1 MTFSQILPF
10 VCVAAL
16 PLLAGALWLL
26 RRICRPSSGTE
37 HALFAAAGLL
47 AALVVIVWMARGDF
61 PGDVPAAMLYL
72 TLLTL
77 VEAWFLSAESAVRS

>member
-1 MTFSQILPF
+1 MFAQILPF
-10 VCVAAL
+10 ACFAAL

-26 RRICRPSSGTE
+26 RRICRPASGTE
-37 HALFAAAGLL
+37 HILFSAAGLL
-47 AALVVIVWMARGDF
+47 AALPVLLWMARGNF
-61 PGDVPAAMLYL
+61 PGNVPVAMLYL

>member
-1 MTFSQILPF
+1 MFAQILPF
-10 VCVAAL
+10 ACFAAL

-26 RRICRPSSGTE
+26 RRICRPASGTE
-37 HALFAAAGLL
+37 HFLFSAAGLL
-47 AALVVIVWMARGDF
+47 AALPVLLWMARGNF
-61 PGDVPAAMLYL
+61 PGDVPVAMLYL

>member
-1 MTFSQILPF
+1 MFAQILPF
-10 VCVAAL
+10 ACFAAL

-26 RRICRPSSGTE
+26 RRICRPASGTE
-37 HALFAAAGLL
+37 HILFSAAGLL
-47 AALVVIVWMARGDF
+47 AALPVLLWMAWGNF
-61 PGDVPAAMLYL
+61 PGNVPVAMLYL

>member
-1 MTFSQILPF
+1 MFAQILPF
-10 VCVAAL
+10 ACFAAL

-26 RRICRPSSGTE
+26 RRICRPASGTE
-37 HALFAAAGLL
+37 HVLFAAARLL
-47 AALVVIVWMARGDF
+47 AALPVLLWMARGNF
-61 PGDVPAAMLYL
+61 PGDVPVAMLYL

>member
-1 MTFSQILPF
+1 MTFAQILPF
-10 VCVAAL
+10 ACFAAL

-26 RRICRPSSGTE
+26 RRICRPASGTE
-37 HALFAAAGLL
+37 HILFSAAGLL
-47 AALVVIVWMARGDF
+47 AALPVLLWMAQGNF
-61 PGDVPAAMLYL
+61 PGDVPVAMLYL

>member
-1 MTFSQILPF
+1 MFAQILPF
-10 VCVAAL
+10 ACFAAL

-26 RRICRPSSGTE
+26 RRICRPASGTE
-37 HALFAAAGLL
+37 HILFAAAGLL
-47 AALVVIVWMARGDF
+47 AALLVLLWMARGNF
-61 PGDVPAAMLYL
+61 PGDVPVAMLYL

>member
-1 MTFSQILPF
+1 MTFTQILPF
-10 VCVAAL
+10 ACVAAL

-26 RRICRPSSGTE
+26 RRVCRPASGTK
-37 HALFAAAGLL
+37 HILSAAAGML
-47 AALVVIVWMARGDF
+47 AALPVLLWMARGDC
-61 PGDVPAAMLYL
+61 PGDVPVAMLYL

>member
-1 MTFSQILPF
+1 MTFTQILPF
-10 VCVAAL
+10 ACFAAL

-26 RRICRPSSGTE
+26 RRVCRPASGTE
-37 HALFAAAGLL
+37 HILFSAAGLL
-47 AALVVIVWMARGDF
+47 AALPVLLWMARGNF
-61 PGDVPAAMLYL
+61 PGNVPVAMLYL

>member
-1 MTFSQILPF
+1 MTFTQILPF
-10 VCVAAL
+10 ACFAAL

-26 RRICRPSSGTE
+26 RRICRPASGTE
-37 HALFAAAGLL
+37 HILFSAAGLL
-47 AALVVIVWMARGDF
+47 AALPVLLWMAWGNF
-61 PGDVPAAMLYL
+61 PGNVPVAMLYL

>member
-1 MTFSQILPF
+1 MFAQILPF
-10 VCVAAL
+10 ACFAAL

-26 RRICRPSSGTE
+26 RRICRPASGTE
-37 HALFAAAGLL
+37 HILFSAAGLL
-47 AALVVIVWMARGDF
+47 AALPVLLWMARGNF
-61 PGDVPAAMLYL
+61 PGDVPVAMLYL

>member
-1 MTFSQILPF
+1 MFAQILPF
-10 VCVAAL
+10 ACFAAL

-26 RRICRPSSGTE
+26 RRICRPASGTE
-37 HALFAAAGLL
+37 HVLFSAAGLL
-47 AALVVIVWMARGDF
+47 AALPVLLWMARGNF
-61 PGDVPAAMLYL
+61 PGDVPVAMLYL

>member
-1 MTFSQILPF
+1 MTFTQILPF
-10 VCVAAL
+10 ACFAAL

-26 RRICRPSSGTE
+26 RRICRPASGTE
-37 HALFAAAGLL
+37 HILFSAAGLL
-47 AALVVIVWMARGDF
+47 AALPVLLWMARGNS
-61 PGDVPAAMLYL
+61 PGDVLVAMLYL